1 MDFEKLLNVKT
12 YRNPDSLLLLL
23 VKTAA
28 ISIVVIVVLSGYGF
42 YRILSEQVIH
52 SAKDESVQLCEVMID
67 QLKEFIFVSAPGK
80 EMELGL
86 HGTESSKFDLSLRHF
101 LVPFNVIKVKVY
113 NAGKQIIYSTEPM
126 LIGQIDKNNQRLKN
140 ALAGQVDAR
149 MVTKGFRD
157 LANEELLN
165 VDVVETYVP
174 LFSLDNKRVLGS
186 FEVYVNVTHF
196 RAEIRQGVVMMT
208 LFLIL
213 VLAGVFWFLYL
224 LMRRGTDKLN
234 EAEAKLVEFSAL
246 KEQKTA
252 ELGGALIV
260 AEEATRTKSEFL
272 AVMSHEIR
280 TPMNGVIGMIGL
292 LLDTD
297 LTDEQREY
305 AEVVKKSGE
314 NLLGLIN
321 DILDFSKI
329 EAGKLELEL
338 LDFDLRAT
346 LEDTAEL
353 LSLRAVE
360 VGIDL
365 ICRID
370 PAVPTRLKG
379 DPGRVRQ
386 VITNLVG
393 NAIKFTAAGE
403 VVLSADIE
411 SEVPLTVRF
420 SVSDTGIGIPEERL
434 AAIFNP
440 FTQVDGSTFRKYGG
454 SGLGLAICKQL
465 VELMGGTIG
474 VESQE
479 GKGSTFWFTACF
491 DTSPQCAGQFAEPLA
506 AFFGARI
513 LVVTRSFT
521 NRMLL
526 ITLLNSWGYRYESAG
541 DSETAWVLLRYAIEQ
556 GEPFHV
562 VLLDQQLKDVDC
574 LDFGRRI
581 KADARLSSTN
591 LVMMT
596 ALGQRGDTAILKQ
609 NGFAGSL
616 SRPLRQSQV
625 HKCLNMVLGHAD
637 AAADTETSTSYSA
650 PSFPL
655 RGARILLAEDNYVN
669 QKVAQNMLNRL
680 GYKADVVANGL
691 EAVRALELIDYDL
704 VLMDCLM
711 PELDGYEAAALIRG
725 VYSKVLDRSVP
736 IVAMTA
742 NAMQGDREKCLESGM
757 NDYLAKPVRQEQ
769 LAQILSTWLET
780 GGAKVDSECQPQC
793 EAAPDSSKE
802 IFDEADMLE
811 RVEDIAFVRSLL
823 ADSLE
828 ELPLL
833 LEELQKAC
841 SGDDCLLIRRQAHTM
856 KGLAANISTE
866 ALRES
871 ALRVENAA
879 KEGAVEAVRELLPD
893 VERTVLLTVKM
904 IRSSV
909 HLDTLGLLR

>member
-1 MDFEKLLNVKT
+1 
-12 YRNPDSLLLLL
+12 
-23 VKTAA
+23 
-28 ISIVVIVVLSGYGF
+28 
-42 YRILSEQVIH
+42 
-52 SAKDESVQLCEVMID
+52 
-67 QLKEFIFVSAPGK
+67 
-80 EMELGL
+80 
-86 HGTESSKFDLSLRHF
+86 
-101 LVPFNVIKVKVY
+101 
-113 NAGKQIIYSTEPM
+113 
-126 LIGQIDKNNQRLKN
+126 
-140 ALAGQVDAR
+140 
-149 MVTKGFRD
+149 
-157 LANEELLN
+157 
-165 VDVVETYVP
+165 
-174 LFSLDNKRVLGS
+174 
-186 FEVYVNVTHF
+186 
-196 RAEIRQGVVMMT
+196 
-208 LFLIL
+208 
-213 VLAGVFWFLYL
+213 
-224 LMRRGTDKLN
+224 
-234 EAEAKLVEFSAL
+234 
-246 KEQKTA
+246 
-252 ELGGALIV
+252 
-260 AEEATRTKSEFL
+260 
-272 AVMSHEIR
+272 
-280 TPMNGVIGMIGL
+280 
-292 LLDTD
+292 
-297 LTDEQREY
+297 
-305 AEVVKKSGE
+305 
-314 NLLGLIN
+314 
-321 DILDFSKI
+321 
-329 EAGKLELEL
+329 
-338 LDFDLRAT
+338 
-346 LEDTAEL
+346 
-353 LSLRAVE
+353 
-360 VGIDL
+360 
-365 ICRID
+365 
-370 PAVPTRLKG
+370 
-379 DPGRVRQ
+379 VRQ

-454 SGLGLAICKQL
+454 SGLGLAICEQL

-491 DTSPQCAGQFAEPLA
+491 DTSTQCSGQFAEPLA
-506 AFFGARI
+506 AFSGARI

-526 ITLLNSWGYRYESAG
+526 ITLLNSWGCRYESAG

-637 AAADTETSTSYSA
+637 AAADTETSTSCSA
-650 PSFPL
+650 PGFPL
-655 RGARILLAEDNYVN
+655 RGVRILLAEDNSVN
-669 QKVAQNMLNRL
+669 QKVAQSMLNRL
-680 GYKADVVANGL
+680 GYKADVVCNGL

-711 PELDGYEAAALIRG
+711 PELDGYEATALIRG
-725 VYSKVLDRSVP
+725 VHSKVLDHSVP

-757 NDYLAKPVRQEQ
+757 NDYLAKPIRQEQ

-780 GGAKVDSECQPQC
+780 GGVKVDSECHPQC
-793 EAAPDSSKE
+793 EAAPDSSKA

-811 RVEDIAFVRSLL
+811 SLEDIAFVRSLL

-879 KEGAVEAVRELLPD
+879 KEGAIETVRELLPD
-893 VERTVLLTVKM
+893 VERTVLLTVEA
-904 IRSSV
+904 IRSVRILTPSDFCGNLPRPTTG
-909 HLDTLGLLR
+909 HLTFSS